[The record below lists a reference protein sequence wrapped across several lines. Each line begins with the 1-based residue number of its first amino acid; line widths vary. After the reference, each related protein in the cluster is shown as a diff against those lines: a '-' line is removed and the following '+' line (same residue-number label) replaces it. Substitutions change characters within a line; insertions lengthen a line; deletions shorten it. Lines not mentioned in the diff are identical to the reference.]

1 MGRIIIYK
9 RCFSDNTI
17 DKKWRIMKIYKYLI
31 VVLFL
36 LAIINSVFTQPI
48 QDSTL
53 DVSKPT
59 NFYTFLDN
67 NLEYTSTEG
76 ANIFGY
82 RANLT
87 FSISSKNLVLAEVPL
102 LYNDNSKKMGI
113 GDLRVRYFW
122 LPYKD
127 YSKFFG
133 AFGPS
138 VDVFAPTGSIENG
151 LGTGR
156 WVVAPGI
163 TTAFMLADWIQLF
176 PVLSY
181 QYVSKSMDSS
191 IPNNLNKVS
200 HGITFQMMTP
210 IVISKN
216 TFTMITPIITYAD
229 FSNDKSFAYMQEVL
243 FSYGLKETLWINL
256 FYRGAF
262 KDNVHTVRAGF
273 TMYL

>member
-1 MGRIIIYK
+1 MR
-9 RCFSDNTI
+9 TT
-17 DKKWRIMKIYKYLI
+17 KYLI
-31 VVLFL
+31 IALLLLISIDSLF
-36 LAIINSVFTQPI
+36 AQSS

-67 NLEYTSTEG
+67 NFEYTSTEG
-76 ANIFGY
+76 ANVFGY

-87 FSISSKNLVLAEVPL
+87 FSISPKHLVLAEAPL
-102 LYNDNSKKMGI
+102 LYNDYTKKIGI
-113 GDLRVRYFW
+113 GDLRLRYFW

-127 YSKFFG
+127 YSKLFG

-138 VDVFAPTGSIENG
+138 VDIFAPTGNVENG

-156 WVVAPGI
+156 WVIAPGV
-163 TTAFMLADWIQLF
+163 TAAFMLADWIQLF

-191 IPNNLNKVS
+191 IPDEFNKVT
-200 HGITFQMMTP
+200 HGMTFQVMTP
-210 IVISKN
+210 IVISERV
-216 TFTMITPIITYAD
+216 FTMLTPIVSYAD

-243 FSYGLKETLWINL
+243 FSYGLKETIWLNL

-262 KDNVHTVRAGF
+262 KDDVHTVRAGF